1 MERRQYL
8 GIVGAVAVFGAGC
21 TSDNS
26 GDNPEGGNG
35 NDGTPEGEAAGGPP
49 TLLEHDVARGPAGGY
64 DVMVSMENETEQE
77 LTRAVGEVAVFNDNE
92 RLSTGRAAAIDLP
105 PGVSTE
111 ESALLEQFRA
121 DDVTHYTITMVG
133 ETPDYEETATTEHEF
148 SGDEFREKL
157 Q

>member
-8 GIVGAVAVFGAGC
+8 GTVGAVAVFGAGC

-26 GDNPEGGNG
+26 GENPEGG
-35 NDGTPEGEAAGGPP
+35 NDGTPEGSAAGGPP
-49 TLLEHDVARGPAGGY
+49 TLLEHEVARGPTNGY
-64 DVMVSMENETEQE
+64 DVMVSMKNETEQE

-92 RLSTGRAAAIDLP
+92 RLATGQAAAIDLP

-111 ESALLEQFRA
+111 ESALLEGFRV

-133 ETPDYEETATTEHEF
+133 ETPDFEETASTEHEF
-148 SGDEFREKL
+148 TGEDFRQKL